1 MLLIGTDEAGYGPNL
16 GPLVIA
22 ATAWRLPMDGNG
34 TSGWSGDLASR
45 PETDLYTRLQAVVT
59 PAAHS
64 RRDDPPRLPIADS
77 KQIHASAAGLGGLES
92 GVLTFADSVSV
103 SVSDSIASWRDLWP
117 RLAPSCPPPWE
128 CGPFYNEYDAATPL
142 YTAAS
147 ELAVWKRRVAETLD
161 AAGIKCLA
169 LRAVTVFPP
178 QFNQRLEAGG
188 GKADILSGATL
199 GLVRDL
205 LDEFQAG
212 APALVLCDKH
222 GGRGKYLDWL
232 QRVWPDPWVEAR
244 EESLAASRYR
254 WGRAEDRVEIEF
266 RARGESAFP
275 CALASMTAKYLRERA
290 MEAFNAF
297 WRQQIPDLR
306 PTAGYPEDAKRF
318 RQSVA
323 SHLQR
328 LAIPDDVFW
337 RRK

>member
-22 ATAWRLPMDGNG
+22 ATAWRLPLDGNG

-45 PETDLYTRLQAVVT
+45 PETDLYTRLQTVVT
-59 PAAHS
+59 PAAHA
-64 RRDDPPRLPIADS
+64 RRDVPVRLPIADS

-92 GVLTFADSVSV
+92 GVLTFADAAT
-103 SVSDSIASWRDLWP
+103 IASWRDLWP
-117 RLAPSCPPPWE
+117 RLAPRCPPPWE
-128 CGPFYNEYDAATPL
+128 CGPFYDGYDAATPRFS
-142 YTAAS
+142 AAS
-147 ELAVWKRRVAETLD
+147 ELTVWKQRVTEALD
-161 AAGIKCLA
+161 AAGIECLA
-169 LRAVTVFPP
+169 LRAVTVFPR
-178 QFNQRLEAGG
+178 QFNEQLEAGG

-222 GGRGKYLDWL
+222 GGRSKYLDWL

-254 WGRAEDRVEIEF
+254 WGRAQDRVEIEF

-275 CALASMTAKYLRERA
+275 CALASMAAKYLRERA

-297 WRQQIPDLR
+297 WQARIPDLR

-318 RQSVA
+318 RQAVA
-323 SHLQR
+323 AHLQH
-328 LAIPDDVFW
+328 LAIPDDLFW